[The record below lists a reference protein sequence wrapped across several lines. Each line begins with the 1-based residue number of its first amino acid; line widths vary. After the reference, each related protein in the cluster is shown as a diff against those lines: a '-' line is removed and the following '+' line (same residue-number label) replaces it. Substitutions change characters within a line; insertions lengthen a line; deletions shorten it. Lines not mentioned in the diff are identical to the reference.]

1 MIWNNTLL
9 AQSRVDKVVTMNTY
23 TTNDATFTKKAKELS
38 AIFQSKLILG
48 MEHDANNTLN
58 ASRLASR
65 FRLIDELNVSEV
77 WVWKNGDLFSKAWV
91 DQLRAWATP
100 VAPRS
105 HVALGYLAVTVS
117 CVLFGSFSVFIKQK
131 KVQAANMAPVVMQVY
146 FAIAIFFSSWLTVA
160 VHPFVFTPYG
170 FAGGVIWSLA
180 SMLSFVAIRHAGL
193 SVGQGVWS
201 GASILTSFIWGVA
214 VAHEKVH
221 RLPVA
226 ITALA
231 IMIAGIAGI
240 ALTPARSSV
249 SAKDDEGALEQHLAA
264 GGDGFARIPGD
275 EVGAAVP
282 AFASG
287 SSASA
292 TSASNSSGRTRG
304 QIAFGLAV
312 SVAVGLVNGSIMVP
326 FVFNKVK
333 AIVYLVSFSF
343 GVCAATAFAL
353 LLWVAVTKAVPDF
366 HVRTCA
372 LPCILSG
379 ALWNVGNASSVYA
392 TAYLGQSIGFSLTQ
406 LSLLIGGMWAVFFF
420 KEITGTKSV
429 TQYFVSAAVLLT
441 GAIML
446 GMFG

>member
-1 MIWNNTLL
+1 VIWNNTLL

-23 TTNDATFTKKAKELS
+23 TSNDVTFAKKAKELS
-38 AIFQSKLILG
+38 AVFTSKLIIG
-48 MEHDANNTLN
+48 MEHDVNNSLN

-65 FRLIDELNVSEV
+65 FTLLDELNVNEV
-77 WVWKNGDLFSKAWV
+77 WVWKNGDLFSQAWV
-91 DQLRAWATP
+91 DQLKAWATP
-100 VAPRS
+100 VSPPRS
-105 HVALGYLAVTVS
+105 NVGLGYLAVSVS

-131 KVQAANMAPVVMQVY
+131 KVQAVNMAPVVMQVY
-146 FAIAIFFSSWLTVA
+146 FAIAIFFTSWLTVA

-201 GASILTSFIWGVA
+201 GATILTSFILGVA

-231 IMIAGIAGI
+231 VMIAGIAGI

-249 SAKDDEGALEQHLAA
+249 SAEGDDEGPLEQHLAA
-264 GGDGFARIPGD
+264 GADGFSRIPDD
-275 EVGAAVP
+275 ERGVRAP
-282 AFASG
+282 SS
-287 SSASA
+287 SSAPASA
-292 TSASNSSGRTRG
+292 ARADPSGKTRG
-304 QIAFGLAV
+304 QIIFGIAV
-312 SVAVGLVNGSIMVP
+312 SVAVGVVNGFIMVP

-343 GVCAATAFAL
+343 GVCAATVFAL
-353 LLWVAVTKAVPDF
+353 AAWVVVTKSVPEF

-392 TAYLGQSIGFSLTQ
+392 TSYLGQSVGYSLTQ

-420 KEITGTKSV
+420 KEITGTKSI
-429 TQYFVSAAVLLT
+429 TQYFVSAAILLA
-441 GAIML
+441 GAILL
-446 GMFG
+446 GLFG